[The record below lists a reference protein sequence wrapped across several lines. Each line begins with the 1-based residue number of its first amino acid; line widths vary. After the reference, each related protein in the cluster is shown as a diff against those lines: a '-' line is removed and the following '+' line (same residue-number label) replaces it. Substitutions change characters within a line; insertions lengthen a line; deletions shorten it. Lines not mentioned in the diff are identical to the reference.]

1 MKCKFC
7 SAPLPREGAIC
18 SYCGQRNPL
27 NLGVLSAIEIEEKNT
42 TLNCPVCDVAFDNIN
57 IGLKKRL
64 LVQRCHECDG
74 LFIIEDILEQLIDKQ
89 STPKEQIDLHVL
101 RFIQNNPRHKQEK
114 VVKYRSCP
122 VCHKIMQRTNYRA
135 VSGVIIDRCLRHGI
149 WLDGGELRQ
158 IFEWKKAGGATKVNS
173 NFPKIKKTPSKGYMY
188 KEKQASY
195 TFDPIGDF
203 FTWLQG
209 GI

>member
-7 SAPLPREGAIC
+7 AAPLPRKGAIC

-27 NLGVLSAIEIEEKNT
+27 NLGVLSPIEIEEKNT

-64 LVQRCHECDG
+64 LVQHCHKCDG
-74 LFIIEDILEQLIDKQ
+74 VFIIEDILEQLIDKQ
-89 STPKEQIDLHVL
+89 QTTQEQIDLQVL

-122 VCHKIMQRTNYRA
+122 VCHKMMQRINYRA
-135 VSGVIIDRCLRHGI
+135 VSGVIVDRCLRHGI

-158 IFEWKKAGGATKVNS
+158 IFEWKKAGKAATEDTNFQKV
-173 NFPKIKKTPSKGYMY
+173 KETPSKEYIY
-188 KEKQASY
+188 KEKQSSY

-209 GI
+209 GM